1 MVRDV
6 ASGQLM
12 YLKEDDQEPGG
23 LDENPENV
31 AETDAFKDVV
41 KDAITQLSQREQLF
55 MALFYQEELNL
66 KEIAKCWVLVNREPV
81 SSIV

>member
-1 MVRDV
+1 MFRDV

-12 YLKEDDQEPGG
+12 YLNEDDQEPGG

-66 KEIAKCWVLVNREPV
+66 KEIAKYWVLVNREPV

>member
-1 MVRDV
+1 
-6 ASGQLM
+6 M
-12 YLKEDDQEPGG
+12 YLNEDDQEPGG
-23 LDENPENV
+23 LDEDPENG

-66 KEIAKCWVLVNREPV
+66 KEIAKYWVLVNREPV

>member
-12 YLKEDDQEPGG
+12 YLNEDDPEPGG
-23 LDENPENV
+23 LDENPEDV

-41 KDAITQLSQREQLF
+41 KDAITQLSERKQLL
-55 MALFYQEELNL
+55 MALYHQEELNL
-66 KEIAKCWVLVNREPV
+66 KKIARYWVSVNREPV
-81 SSIV
+81 RSMV

>member
-1 MVRDV
+1 
-6 ASGQLM
+6 M
-12 YLKEDDQEPGG
+12 YLNEDDQEPGG
-23 LDENPENV
+23 LDEDPENV

-55 MALFYQEELNL
+55 MALYHQEELNL
-66 KEIAKCWVLVNREPV
+66 KEIAKYWVLVNREPV

>member
-1 MVRDV
+1 
-6 ASGQLM
+6 M
-12 YLKEDDQEPGG
+12 YLNEDDQEPGG
-23 LDENPENV
+23 LDEDPENV

-66 KEIAKCWVLVNREPV
+66 KEIAKYWVLVNREPV

>member
-12 YLKEDDQEPGG
+12 YLDEGDQGPGG
-23 LDENPENV
+23 PDQNPEDV

-41 KDAITQLSQREQLF
+41 KDAITQLS
-55 MALFYQEELNL
+55 
-66 KEIAKCWVLVNREPV
+66 
-81 SSIV
+81 

>member
-12 YLKEDDQEPGG
+12 YLNEDDQEPGG
-23 LDENPENV
+23 LDEDPENV

-66 KEIAKCWVLVNREPV
+66 KEIAKYWVLVNREPV

>member
-1 MVRDV
+1 
-6 ASGQLM
+6 M
-12 YLKEDDQEPGG
+12 YLNEDDQEPGG
-23 LDENPENV
+23 LDEDPENV
-31 AETDAFKDVV
+31 AETDAFKDIV

-66 KEIAKCWVLVNREPV
+66 KEIAKYWVLVNREPV

>member
-1 MVRDV
+1 MFRDV

-12 YLKEDDQEPGG
+12 YLNEDDQEPGG
-23 LDENPENV
+23 LDEDPENV

-66 KEIAKCWVLVNREPV
+66 KEIAKYWVLVNREPV

>member
-12 YLKEDDQEPGG
+12 YLNEDDQEPGG
-23 LDENPENV
+23 RDENPENV

-66 KEIAKCWVLVNREPV
+66 KEIAKYWVLVNREPV

>member
-12 YLKEDDQEPGG
+12 YVNEDDKEPGG
-23 LDENPENV
+23 LDENPEDV

-55 MALFYQEELNL
+55 MALFYHCLL
-66 KEIAKCWVLVNREPV
+66 YTSPSPRDATLSRMP
-81 SSIV
+81 SSA

>member
-1 MVRDV
+1 MLRDV

-12 YLKEDDQEPGG
+12 YLNEDDQEPGG
-23 LDENPENV
+23 LDEDPENV

-66 KEIAKCWVLVNREPV
+66 KEIAKYWVLVNREPV

>member
-12 YLKEDDQEPGG
+12 YLNEDDQEPGG
-23 LDENPENV
+23 LDEKPENV

-41 KDAITQLSQREQLF
+41 KDAITQLS
-55 MALFYQEELNL
+55 
-66 KEIAKCWVLVNREPV
+66 
-81 SSIV
+81 